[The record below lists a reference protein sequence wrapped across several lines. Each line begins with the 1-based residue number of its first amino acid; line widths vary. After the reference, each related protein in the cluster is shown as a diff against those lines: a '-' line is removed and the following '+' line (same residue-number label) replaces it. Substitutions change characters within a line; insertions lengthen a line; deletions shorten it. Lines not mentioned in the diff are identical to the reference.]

1 MTEKL
6 TTVEALNRALA
17 HELDSNGR
25 VLVFGE
31 DVGRLGGI
39 FRVTEG
45 LRERFG
51 PERVFDT
58 PASEAGIVG
67 IALGLAMAGF
77 RPVVEMQFA
86 AYAYPAMEQIIDHV
100 AKYRL
105 RTKGEVCLPLVIR
118 MPVGGGNS
126 GKEHH
131 AESPETIFVHTAG
144 LKVLSPSGPLEAYEL
159 LTQAIR
165 DPDPVVFLE
174 PIRLYRE
181 TETVTA
187 PSELGASP
195 LPMHQ
200 ARLVRDGTDLT
211 FVSYGGMVGLCVQ
224 AADAL
229 AGEGTS
235 AQVLDLRSLSPL
247 DVVSIRECVRATGR
261 AVIVHEAPL
270 TLGLGAE
277 ISARIMEECFDRLLA
292 PVERVTGYDTPYPPP
307 SLEERWW
314 PTAGRITRAARRVAG
329 YDMHGGDMRGGDMH
343 GGDMHED
350 DLPD

>member
-1 MTEKL
+1 MATMTM
-6 TTVEALNRALA
+6 VQAIRSALDVML
-17 HELDSNGR
+17 GR
-25 VLVFGE
+25 DENVVVFGE
-31 DVGRLGGI
+31 DVGYFGGV

-58 PASEAGIVG
+58 PASEAGIAG

-86 AYAYPAMEQIIDHV
+86 AYSYPALEQIIDHV
-100 AKYRL
+100 SKYRL
-105 RTKGEVCLPLVIR
+105 RTKGTVGLPLVIR
-118 MPVGGGNS
+118 MPVGGGNR

-174 PIRLYRE
+174 PIRLYGE
-181 TETVTA
+181 TEA
-187 PSELGASP
+187 GELGASH

-200 ARLVRDGTDLT
+200 ARVVKDGTDLT
-211 FVSYGGMVGLCVQ
+211 FISYGGMAGPCVE
-224 AADAL
+224 AADSL
-229 AGEGTS
+229 AGDGIK

-247 DVVSIRECVRATGR
+247 DVVSIRECVRSTGR

-314 PTAGRITRAARRVAG
+314 PTVERITAAARKVVG
-329 YDMHGGDMRGGDMH
+329 YTVQG
-343 GGDMHED
+343 
-350 DLPD
+350 

>member
-1 MTEKL
+1 M
-6 TTVEALNRALA
+6 
-17 HELDSNGR
+17 
-25 VLVFGE
+25 
-31 DVGRLGGI
+31 GGI

-58 PASEAGIVG
+58 PASEAGIAGV
-67 IALGLAMAGF
+67 ALGLAMAGF
-77 RPVVEMQFA
+77 RPVVEMQYA
-86 AYAYPAMEQIIDHV
+86 AYSYPALEQIIDHV

-105 RTKGEVCLPLVIR
+105 RTKGTVGLPLVIR
-118 MPVGGGNS
+118 MPVGGGNR

-174 PIRLYRE
+174 PIHLYRE
-181 TETVTA
+181 TETG
-187 PSELGASP
+187 ELGASH

-200 ARLVRDGTDLT
+200 AQLARNGTDLT
-211 FVSYGGMVGLCVQ
+211 FVSYGGMVGPCVE

-229 AGEGTS
+229 AADGVK

-247 DVVSIRECVRATGR
+247 DVVSIRECVRSTGR
-261 AVIVHEAPL
+261 AVVVHEGPL

-292 PVERVTGYDTPYPPP
+292 PVGRVTGYDTPYPPP
-307 SLEERWW
+307 SLEERWR
-314 PTAGRITRAARRVAG
+314 PTVERIIRAARKVVG
-329 YDMHGGDMRGGDMH
+329 YTLHG
-343 GGDMHED
+343 
-350 DLPD
+350 

>member
-1 MTEKL
+1 MTETL
-6 TTVEALNRALA
+6 TTVEALSRALA
-17 HELDSNGR
+17 DEMQANNR

-39 FRVTEG
+39 FRVTED

-58 PASEAGIVG
+58 PASESGIVG
-67 IALGLAMAGF
+67 VALGLAMAGF

-86 AYAYPAMEQIIDHV
+86 AYAYPALEQIIDHV

-105 RTKGEVCLPLVIR
+105 RTRGKVGLPLVIR
-118 MPVGGGNS
+118 MPVGGGNH

-144 LKVLSPSGPLEAYEL
+144 LKVLSPSGPLESYEL

-174 PIRLYRE
+174 PIRLYGE
-181 TETVTA
+181 TETGK
-187 PSELGASP
+187 LGASP

-200 ARLVRDGTDLT
+200 ARLMRDGTDLT

-229 AGEGTS
+229 AGEGLS
-235 AQVLDLRSLSPL
+235 AQVLDLRCLSPL
-247 DVVSIRECVRATGR
+247 DVVSIRECVRSTGR

-314 PTAGRITRAARRVAG
+314 PTLGRITRAARTVAG
-329 YDMHGGDMRGGDMH
+329 YDLRD
-343 GGDMHED
+343 
-350 DLPD
+350 

>member
-1 MTEKL
+1 MPETL

-17 HELDSNGR
+17 DEMEANNR
-25 VLVFGE
+25 VLVLGE

-45 LRERFG
+45 LKGRFG
-51 PERVFDT
+51 SERVFDT
-58 PASEAGIVG
+58 PASESGIVG
-67 IALGLAMAGF
+67 VALGLAMAGF

-86 AYAYPAMEQIIDHV
+86 AYVYPALEQIIDHV

-105 RTKGEVCLPLVIR
+105 RTKGKLGLPLVIR
-118 MPVGGGNS
+118 MPVGGGNG

-144 LKVLSPSGPLEAYEL
+144 LKVLSPSGPLESYDL
-159 LTQAIR
+159 LAQAIR

-174 PIRLYRE
+174 PIRLYRKAE
-181 TETVTA
+181 TG
-187 PSELGASP
+187 ELGAGH

-200 ARLVRDGTDLT
+200 AKLMRNGTDLT

-229 AGEGTS
+229 AGEGVS
-235 AQVLDLRSLSPL
+235 AQVLDLRCLSPL
-247 DVVSIRECVRATGR
+247 DIVSIRECVRSTGR

-277 ISARIMEECFDRLLA
+277 ISARITEECFDRLLA

-314 PTAGRITRAARRVAG
+314 PTLGRIASAARRIAG
-329 YDMHGGDMRGGDMH
+329 YDLHD
-343 GGDMHED
+343 
-350 DLPD
+350 